1 MKIVK
6 RKLKGN
12 IYFYL
17 EHSIRDKSR
26 VVKRQKYLGK
36 DIPKDINKIMSE
48 FWLEILKENYFKKF
62 DNIKKNF
69 SKEIGLMPKSAVN
82 KYYEQF
88 IIKFTYDSN
97 RIEGSTLTLKDTA
110 NLLELGI
117 TPKNKSLEDVKET
130 EAHKKVFNEMLEYKK
145 DLNLNIIL
153 YWHKLLFQ
161 DTKGDIAGKIRK
173 HGVKVARSKAQFP
186 VPAELDFLL
195 KDFFDWYKKNKNL
208 NHLLLAAL
216 VHLKF
221 VSMHPFSDGNGRISR
236 IMMNFVLSKNK
247 YPMLNI
253 PYSNR
258 DSYYTALERSQVRKV
273 DSIFVLYIFRRY
285 LKEYGKYV

>member
-258 DSYYTALERSQVRKV
+258 DGYYTALERSQVRKV